1 MASSDSE
8 IADLCRQASE
18 WLRRYGGQ
26 LEMDFIDESEKRQE
40 EEETDRVLSNID
52 SLLINGHR
60 HILDQVYNSIG
71 FNQID
76 DEILRHLV
84 IARISQPMSKRA
96 TVEYLKS
103 YFDEDI
109 ELHNIYRYMDKLYNT
124 RREEVQK
131 ISVEHT
137 KRILG
142 GNVGMLYSF
151 QRMEKAMLSLIE
163 QIQTN

>member
-124 RREEVQK
+124 RRE
-131 ISVEHT
+131 
-137 KRILG
+137 
-142 GNVGMLYSF
+142 
-151 QRMEKAMLSLIE
+151 
-163 QIQTN
+163 

>member
-1 MASSDSE
+1 
-8 IADLCRQASE
+8 
-18 WLRRYGGQ
+18 
-26 LEMDFIDESEKRQE
+26 
-40 EEETDRVLSNID
+40 
-52 SLLINGHR
+52 
-60 HILDQVYNSIG
+60 
-71 FNQID
+71 
-76 DEILRHLV
+76 
-84 IARISQPMSKRA
+84 MSKRA

-142 GNVGMLYSF
+142 GNVGLLFYDVTTLYFETAQKDILRDNGFSKDGKTA
-151 QRMEKAMLSLIE
+151 ES
-163 QIQTN
+163 QIVLGLLVS